1 MNTEDTWSL
10 VVVIFLV
17 LLSAI
22 MSLAETSLTRTSK
35 IRALGLVEQ
44 ERRGAKRLA
53 AMVEDPGSYL
63 STVLFVT
70 LVAQLVAATLVGII
84 ADHLF
89 GPLGVVV
96 ATIVEVLVIFV
107 LGEAV
112 PKNIAVVR
120 PDESALFAAPLVS
133 VLVKFW
139 PIKVIASGVARLSR
153 LLTPGRGSIT
163 SFVSEQELLA
173 MADAAE
179 EGDVIEDE
187 ERALIHSVINFGDT
201 ITREVM
207 VPRPDIVAV
216 EATATIDEAIA
227 VIVKV
232 GRSRLPVYD
241 GSIDNVVGILLA
253 KDLLAI
259 ERKDA
264 GHEAVRRH
272 MRPAHFVPESKPVAD
287 LLREMKL
294 EKFHISVVVDEYGS
308 TAGLVTLEDLIEELI
323 GDISDEFDTE
333 DEAVVAGADGGIQ
346 VKGTHAIDDIEELLH
361 VTLPEGG
368 WDTVGGFIVG
378 QLGHLPAAGEEVEV
392 AGYRFRV
399 LHVTGHR
406 VATVTIAPLA
416 DPDRTGE
423 AN

>member
-1 MNTEDTWSL
+1 MNTEDTWAL
-10 VVVIFLV
+10 VVIILLV
-17 LLSAI
+17 LLSAV

-53 AMVEDPGSYL
+53 QMVEDPGSYL

-120 PDESALFAAPLVS
+120 PDESALFSAPLVS
-133 VLVKFW
+133 VLVRFW
-139 PIKVIASGVARLSR
+139 PIKVIASAVARLSR
-153 LLTPGRGSIT
+153 LLTPGRGAIT

-216 EATATIDEAIA
+216 EATTTVEGAIA
-227 VIVKV
+227 VIIRA

-253 KDLLAI
+253 KDLLSL
-259 ERKDA
+259 EHK
-264 GHEAVRRH
+264 EAVHEPVGRH

-294 EKFHISVVVDEYGS
+294 GKFHISVVVDEYGS

-333 DEAVVAGADGGIQ
+333 DDAVIPGADGAVQ
-346 VKGTHAIDDIEELLH
+346 VKGTYSIDDLEELLH
-361 VTLPEGG
+361 VDLPEGG
-368 WDTVGGFIVG
+368 WDTIGGLISG
-378 QLGHLPAAGEEVEV
+378 QLGHLPSAGEEVEV
-392 AGYRFRV
+392 AGYRLTV

-406 VATVTIAPLA
+406 VAKVEIAPVV
-416 DPDRTGE
+416 DTGMTGE
-423 AN
+423 VG

>member
-17 LLSAI
+17 LLSAV

-259 ERKDA
+259 ERKDT

-406 VATVTIAPLA
+406 VATVTIVPLA

>member
-1 MNTEDTWSL
+1 MNTEDTWAL
-10 VVVIFLV
+10 VVVVLLV
-17 LLSAI
+17 LLSAV

-35 IRALGLVEQ
+35 IRAFGLVEQ
-44 ERRGAKRLA
+44 GRRGAKVLA

-89 GPLGVVV
+89 GPLGVVA

-120 PDESALFAAPLVS
+120 PDESALFAAPMVAI
-133 VLVKFW
+133 LVKFW
-139 PIKVIASGVARLSR
+139 PIKVIASAVSRLSR
-153 LLTPGRGSIT
+153 LLTPGRGAIT

-207 VPRPDIVAV
+207 IPRPDIVAV
-216 EATATIDEAIA
+216 EATATVDEAIA
-227 VIVKV
+227 VIVRA

-253 KDLLAI
+253 KDLLVP
-259 ERKDA
+259 ERKDST
-264 GHEAVRRH
+264 HEPVGRH

-287 LLREMKL
+287 LLREMKV

-333 DEAVVAGADGGIQ
+333 EDAVVTDSDGGLQ
-346 VKGTHAIDDIEELLH
+346 VKGTYSIDDLEELLH
-361 VTLPEGG
+361 VDLPEGG
-368 WDTVGGFIVG
+368 WDTVGGFISG
-378 QLGHLPAAGEEVEV
+378 QLGHLPSAGEEVEV
-392 AGYRFRV
+392 AGFSFRV

-406 VATVTIAPLA
+406 VAKVAINPRI
-416 DPDRTGE
+416 DQDISGE
-423 AN
+423 VG

>member
-10 VVVIFLV
+10 VVVILLV

-44 ERRGAKRLA
+44 QRRGAKRLA
-53 AMVEDPGSYL
+53 EMVEDPGSYL

-120 PDESALFAAPLVS
+120 PDESALFSAPLVA
-133 VLVKFW
+133 VLVQFW

-253 KDLLAI
+253 KDLLAL

-264 GHEAVRRH
+264 GKEAVGRH

-333 DEAVVAGADGGIQ
+333 DEAVVTDADGGIRA
-346 VKGTHAIDDIEELLH
+346 KGTHAIDDIEELLH

-378 QLGHLPAAGEEVEV
+378 QLGHLPSAGEEVEV
-392 AGYRFRV
+392 AGYRFQV

-406 VATVTIAPLA
+406 VAAVTIVPITGSEA
-416 DPDRTGE
+416 TGE
-423 AN
+423 AG